1 MRARR
6 RWVAALVISASLLVP
21 LVVFGG
27 TALATGFAALAQYGH
42 GPGSAQ
48 YQYNGKVTICHATH
62 SAKNPFVTIVVS
74 PQGAA
79 NHLKH
84 HDGDKAGACATTH
97 SSAARDNQHGKGKD
111 QGQAK
116 KQDHG
121 QANSQSA
128 NESKDDHGKGRDDD
142 EDDDKGGGQGNGN
155 NGNNGSNGKGH
166 NK

>member
-1 MRARR
+1 
-6 RWVAALVISASLLVP
+6 VAALVISASLLVP

-27 TALATGFAALAQYGH
+27 TALANGFAALAQYGH

-48 YQYNGKVTICHATH
+48 YQYNGKVKVTICHATH

-84 HDGDKAGACATTH
+84 HARDKAGACATTH
-97 SSAARDNQHGKGKD
+97 SSAARDNDHRKGKD

-116 KQDHG
+116 GKQAHDQAKTDHANTKSADKSKEDHG
-121 QANSQSA
+121 N
-128 NESKDDHGKGRDDD
+128 GRDDD
-142 EDDDKGGGQGNGN
+142 NDDDKGGGQ
-155 NGNNGSNGKGH
+155 GNNGSNGKGH
-166 NK
+166 NP